1 MECKG
6 KTIEG
11 KVVKIN
17 KYGKREARA
26 HLADTLRE
34 LETKQMPLLISRR
47 GKAAGVLMSPTQ
59 YQQLVGTPKGFAS
72 RLAQWRTDYAQ
83 PAVEHDPF
91 VSVRESTDGRDF
103 SW

>member
-1 MECKG
+1 MQ
-6 KTIEG
+6 TIPFS
-11 KVVKIN
+11 
-17 KYGKREARA
+17 EARA

-59 YQQLVGTPKGFAS
+59 YQQLVGTPKGLAS
-72 RLAQWRTDYAQ
+72 RLAQWRTDYVQ